1 MNINNRHHTTMKQI
15 KPQTIRLYTLV
26 CIIIIF
32 FQLTTNAQPTTLT
45 QTIRGQVIDNESKI
59 SLPGA
64 SVILVSDSTH
74 KNSATTDID
83 GYFKLTQIPIGRQ
96 AIKVS
101 YIGYKDRIVSNI
113 IVNSAKEVV
122 LNIELEESALAMEAV
137 EITAT
142 KKGEVLNEM
151 STVSAR
157 IFSAEEAQRYA
168 GSRADPARMASN
180 YAGVQGADDS
190 RNDIVVR
197 GNSPLGLLWRLE
209 NVNIPNPNHF
219 AISGSTGGP
228 VSILNNKV
236 LGSSDFMTG
245 AFPAEYGN
253 STAGIF
259 DLRMR
264 NGNNEKHE
272 FTGQFGFLG
281 TELLAEGPI
290 SRKSHSSYMLT
301 YRYSTLSIF
310 HALGIDIGTNA
321 VPKYQDASFKLNF
334 PMKNN
339 SNLSFFGIGGTS
351 SVDILVSTQ
360 EIPGRE
366 IYGETD
372 KDQYFATK
380 MGVVGTNYTK
390 SFNANTFGR
399 LTLSTSY
406 NDQITHHDYVY
417 RHIIANPDSVFV
429 LDSVVPYMDY
439 AFRETKVSA
448 SWYVNHKI
456 NILHS
461 FKFGCMTDVY
471 LFNYIDTI
479 RNLTTYDF
487 EYRFNYA
494 GNALLLQPYVQWKYK
509 IRENVVLNAGI
520 HSQYFTL
527 NNSISWIEPRL
538 GIKWDI
544 SPKQSLG
551 AAIGMH
557 SQTQPT
563 YIYFYHHPDSSPDAE
578 VYNKN
583 IGFTRSNHYVL
594 SYDRTLSMNSRLKVE
609 TYYQQLYDVP
619 VETSYSAYS
628 AINQG
633 DEYSRIFPDTL
644 QNTGSGENYGVE
656 LTLEKFFSKTYFFMF
671 TVSLYESTY
680 KGSDGIKRSTDF
692 NGNYT
697 FNAIG
702 GKEFVF
708 GKNKNQ
714 NIGIGLKLTTAGGKR
729 YSPIDTASSALK
741 GEAVYIDS
749 ETNSLQFKRYF
760 RTDIKLNYKI
770 NTKRLTHEIGLD
782 LVNIFDTKNL
792 LSYTY
797 VPGVSDPIR
806 QEYQLGFLPIF
817 YYAVDF

>member
-1 MNINNRHHTTMKQI
+1 MKNIKLKIFKLIFISFSHVIAFAQTT
-15 KPQTIRLYTLV
+15 TI
-26 CIIIIF
+26 
-32 FQLTTNAQPTTLT
+32 T
-45 QTIRGQVIDNESKI
+45 QTIRGQVIDNESKM

-64 SVILVSDSTH
+64 SVLLTSDSSL
-74 KNSATTDID
+74 KISSTTDID
-83 GYFKLTQIPIGRQ
+83 GYFKLTEIPIGRQ

-101 YIGYKDRIVSNI
+101 YIGYKERIISNI
-113 IVNSAKEVV
+113 IVNSAKEIV
-122 LNIELEESALAMEAV
+122 LTIELEESALAMEAI
-137 EITAT
+137 EISAT

-228 VSILNNKV
+228 VSVLNNKV

-253 STAGIF
+253 SIAGIF

-281 TELLAEGPI
+281 TEVLAEGPI
-290 SRKSHSSYMLT
+290 SKKSHSSYLLT

-360 EIPGRE
+360 EIPERE

-380 MGVVGTNYTK
+380 MGVIGTNYTK
-390 SFNANTFGR
+390 SFNANTFGK

-417 RHIIANPDSVFV
+417 RHIIANPDSAFV
-429 LDSVVPYMDY
+429 LDSVIPYMDY

-456 NILHS
+456 NIRHS
-461 FKFGCMTDVY
+461 FKVGCMTDAY

-494 GNALLLQPYVQWKYK
+494 DNALLLQPYFQWKYK
-509 IRENVVLNAGI
+509 IRENFVVNAGL

-544 SPKQSLG
+544 TPKQSLG

-563 YIYFYHHPDSSPDAE
+563 YIYFYHHPTTTPSPE
-578 VYNKN
+578 LYNQN

-594 SYDRTLSMNSRLKVE
+594 SYNRSLGANSRIKAE
-609 TYYQQLYDVP
+609 TYYQHLYEVA
-619 VETSYSAYS
+619 VEVNSSAYS

-644 QNTGSGENYGVE
+644 QNTGTGENYGIE
-656 LTLEKFFSKTYFFMF
+656 LTFEKFFSKTYFFMF
-671 TVSLYESTY
+671 TTSLYESTY
-680 KGSDGIKRSTDF
+680 KGSDGIKRDTDF
-692 NGNYT
+692 NGNYV

-729 YSPIDTASSALK
+729 YSPIDTSASALK
-741 GEAVYIDS
+741 GEAVYVDS
-749 ETNSLQFKRYF
+749 ETNSLKFKRYF

-770 NTKRLTHEIGLD
+770 NAKRVTHEIGLD
-782 LVNIFDTKNL
+782 LVNIFDTENL

-806 QEYQLGFLPIF
+806 KEYQLGFLPIF